1 MREIGTASCV
11 ATVRYAPLVS
21 ELPVGVEV
29 AEIPVRVSVVDV
41 PKESAPYK
49 RAAFRCQ
56 VVKDDSEHEFRALT
70 RKPERVSLELSLRLI
85 PPTAVLSQPQ
95 A

>member
-1 MREIGTASCV
+1 MKEIGTASGV

-29 AEIPVRVSVVDV
+29 AEIRVRVSVVDV
-41 PKESAPYK
+41 PKDSGPYN

-56 VVKDDSEHEFRALT
+56 AVKDDSEHNFQHSPESQKEFHWYF
-70 RKPERVSLELSLRLI
+70 LSG
-85 PPTAVLSQPQ
+85 
-95 A
+95 